1 MRARPS
7 ITDFSTGFLSF
18 YFIDISSIFMM
29 LLKYSCQVAA
39 FPLDD
44 VMFHK
49 RSQTCFLLLS
59 SIKSSENNMTVEA
72 MQDFFPADNFANCCQ
87 SVATSAEVL
96 FLNQTL

>member
-1 MRARPS
+1 
-7 ITDFSTGFLSF
+7 
-18 YFIDISSIFMM
+18 MM

-59 SIKSSENNMTVEA
+59 SIKSSESNMTVEA
-72 MQDFFPADNFANCCQ
+72 MQDFFFPANNFANCRQ